1 MNEPYSDKKIPQ
13 IINLPKHLGIIMDG
27 NGRWAKLRGKR
38 RIFGHEAGVLRAK
51 DIVENSVKLE
61 LEALTL
67 YTFSSENWKRPAK
80 EINSLMRLFERTI
93 KKYTGLL
100 IENNVR
106 FKQVGNK
113 DMLSKSLIRKLEQ
126 MEAITLENTGLKLTL
141 AIAYGSRQD
150 IVKGILQI
158 IDDVYNG
165 KIDRNQI
172 DESTLSNHLSFS
184 DLPELDLIIRTSG
197 ETRVSNFM
205 LWEMAYSEIH
215 FTETLWPSF
224 GDQEFFE
231 ILQNY
236 SKSERR
242 FGSVENEIELK
253 KA

>member
-1 MNEPYSDKKIPQ
+1 MNETHSDNKIPQ

-38 RIFGHEAGVLRAK
+38 RIFGHEAGVLRAR
-51 DIVENSVKLE
+51 DIVENSVRLE

-80 EINSLMRLFERTI
+80 EINGLMRLFERTI

-113 DMLSKSLIRKLEQ
+113 ETLPKSLIRKLEQ
-126 MEAITLENTGLKLTL
+126 MEAITSENTGLKLTL

-150 IVKGILQI
+150 IIKGILQI

-224 GDQEFFE
+224 EDQEFFE
-231 ILQNY
+231 ILENY

-242 FGSVENEIELK
+242 FGSVKKEIELK